1 MIQLRACLDDY
12 GLEGSRNQ
20 QETASTCELCEHL
33 SSRPRVASST
43 IPGPQPSIITLPKV
57 PHSTSCCAYVIEYVC
72 VRKTMCK
79 SGGRSAAHAGGDAD
93 GCGPLE
99 LPQTVRHVA
108 SAVTADAG
116 GRPVVEGGLGGNGSC
131 SRRVT
136 ASTKGCCL
144 MCVYE
149 VVAQVRRCA
158 ASCCLMYDAVRR
170 GIGRGGCSHAGGL
183 AQSEGWPRQSCLCD
197 VMPSLPVC
205 TAWPTGPTAA
215 AVTRVYGLA
224 PIHARHHTPR
234 VGARMSS
241 SMYVCVRVRA
251 RAGGTLR
258 RTPGVMRTAAALTPH
273 IVPDRAPRGV
283 CCDGRCWWSSRRVGR
298 GLG

>member
-1 MIQLRACLDDY
+1 MMTALDASCAPGGLRHDPQAHRRPAPCTTALLGCVRMIQLRACLDDY

-116 GRPVVEGGLGGNGSC
+116 GRPVVRVGWVVLGHAAVGST
-131 SRRVT
+131 RR
-136 ASTKGCCL
+136 
-144 MCVYE
+144 
-149 VVAQVRRCA
+149 
-158 ASCCLMYDAVRR
+158 
-170 GIGRGGCSHAGGL
+170 
-183 AQSEGWPRQSCLCD
+183 
-197 VMPSLPVC
+197 
-205 TAWPTGPTAA
+205 AA
-215 AVTRVYGLA
+215 ARC
-224 PIHARHHTPR
+224 
-234 VGARMSS
+234 
-241 SMYVCVRVRA
+241 VCVRWLLKYV
-251 RAGGTLR
+251 
-258 RTPGVMRTAAALTPH
+258 GVPPR
-273 IVPDRAPRGV
+273 IVQYV
-283 CCDGRCWWSSRRVGR
+283 
-298 GLG
+298 